1 MNFLKNLRNL
11 ETLKNERIIVELD
24 KTAQKNIVGGI
35 NVSATTSVAPVKTI
49 TGTYFDH
56 EFIEE

>member
-1 MNFLKNLRNL
+1 MKTLKNLD
-11 ETLKNERIIVELD
+11 TLKNERIIVELD
-24 KTAQKNIVGGI
+24 KTAQKNIIGGFD
-35 NVSATTSVAPVKTI
+35 VVERVPSRDTQI